1 MTATNKIQAAI
12 AQANSA
18 KLGDKD
24 KDNTT
29 SDTVHRNAYD
39 PKGNSHCFQ
48 FGMSPSWWDHSNCAT
63 LEAFDRNPLTVM
75 KGAGAYFTPLLAE
88 VVSRLPDSR
97 IVDSNPKKY
106 NLLRSDRLD
115 VTLQVGVSGAYPID
129 PHHEVCIVPDDVTI
143 SAEDFEGDSKQGII
157 DFLQAQHPDVEIN
170 TIELPINDL
179 MTVAGC
185 NCWSDGRVVTMQ
197 YQIGEW
203 EPRPGD
209 KHVAYLTV
217 VSPLDGSSVPLY
229 FLTIVRIVC
238 ENTMAHAKQDG
249 WAKLTG
255 LQQLRQRGPRRTAS
269 FTGKKAEWH
278 GGFVNVLAGAVQI
291 FETFKKMAT
300 TKIAET
306 RNARDL
312 IIKQF
317 VVDQLELDMNAKTK
331 TGATRAANT
340 LDGVLTK
347 AIYNDDLGGG
357 KNCETLFDL
366 WCGWTAQETHF
377 APVNGLK
384 DQPKQQ
390 AEKRWLHTLTNDA
403 TIKSSHSAFQKVL
416 ALVA

>member
-1 MTATNKIQAAI
+1 MTDMNKIQAAV

-18 KLGDKD
+18 KLLGDKD
-24 KDNTT
+24 NSEVTA
-29 SDTVHRNAYD
+29 HRNAYD

-48 FGMSPSWWDHSNCAT
+48 FGMSPSWWDSANCAT
-63 LEAFDRNPLTVM
+63 LPEFNRNPISLM
-75 KGAGAYFTPLLAE
+75 QGAGAYFQPLLAS
-88 VVSRLPDSR
+88 VASVLPDGR
-97 IVDSNPKKY
+97 VIESNPKKY

-115 VTLQVGVSGAYPID
+115 VTLQVGVSGAYPVD
-129 PHHEVCIVPDDVTI
+129 PHHEVCIVPNDVTI
-143 SAEDFEGDSKQGII
+143 SAEDFEGDSAKGII
-157 DFLQAQHPDVEIN
+157 DFLQAQHPDVEVN
-170 TIELPINDL
+170 SIEVPINDL

-203 EPRPGD
+203 EPRAGD
-209 KHVAYLTV
+209 KHVAYLTI

-229 FLTIVRIVC
+229 FLTIVRVVC
-238 ENTMAHAKQDG
+238 ENTMAHARQDG

-255 LQQLRQRGPRRTAS
+255 LQQLRQKGPRRTAS
-269 FTGKKAEWH
+269 FTGKKATWH
-278 GGFVNVLAGAVQI
+278 EGFVNVLAGAVQV
-291 FETFKKMAT
+291 FETFKKMSV

-317 VVDQLELDMNAKTK
+317 VVDQMDLDINAKTK

-377 APVNGLK
+377 AQVNGLK
-384 DQPKQQ
+384 DQPKAQ
-390 AEKRWLHTLTNDA
+390 AEKRWLNTLTNDL
-403 TIKSSHSAFQKVL
+403 TIKANHSAFQKVL
-416 ALVA
+416 ALAS

>member
-1 MTATNKIQAAI
+1 MNKIQLAI
-12 AQANSA
+12 AQANLA
-18 KLGDKD
+18 KSGDKD
-24 KDNTT
+24 PSVD
-29 SDTVHRNAYD
+29 SHRNAYD
-39 PKGNSHCFQ
+39 PAGNSHCFQ
-48 FGMSPSWWDHSNCAT
+48 YGMEPSWWDASNCAT
-63 LEAFDRNPLTVM
+63 LPEFNRDPLALM
-75 KGAGAYFTPLLAE
+75 KGAGAYFRPVLAE
-88 VVSRLPDSR
+88 VVSRLPDGR
-97 IVDSNPKKY
+97 IVDANPRKY

-115 VTLQVGVSGAYPID
+115 VNLQVGVSGNYPVD
-129 PHHEVCIVPDDVTI
+129 PHHEVCIVPNDVTV
-143 SAEDFEGDSKQGII
+143 SAQDFEGDDQTAIL
-157 DFLQAQHPDVEIN
+157 DFLQAQNPDLEIN
-170 TIELPINDL
+170 EIEVPINDL

-203 EPRPGD
+203 EPRPAD

-238 ENTMAHAKQDG
+238 ENTMMHAKQDG

-255 LQQLRQRGPRRTAS
+255 LQQLRQKGPRRTAT
-269 FTGKKAEWH
+269 FTGKKAVWH

-291 FETFKKMAT
+291 FETFKKMAG

-317 VVDQLELDMNAKTK
+317 VVNQMGLDINSTTK
-331 TGATRAANT
+331 TGATRAKNT
-340 LDGVLTK
+340 LDSVLTK

-357 KNCETLFDL
+357 VNCETLFDL

-377 APVNGLK
+377 TQVNGLAG
-384 DQPKQQ
+384 QPRAQ
-390 AEKRWLHTLTNDA
+390 AEKRWLNTLTNDLS
-403 TIKSSHSAFQKVL
+403 IKANHSAFQSVL
-416 ALVA
+416 QLAA